1 MKKET
6 KLHLRRALWSYL
18 RAAAAAVAAMLL
30 AGMDDPTVIT
40 VSALL
45 GGLLGPLIK
54 ALDPNDDS
62 YGIGA
67 SISNAL
73 KSEIGEEP
81 VAEDTQVK
89 E

>member
-1 MKKET
+1 MKATT
-6 KLHLRRALWSYL
+6 KLHLKRALWSYL
-18 RAAAAAVAAMLL
+18 RAAAASVAAMLL

-40 VSALL
+40 VSALI
-45 GGLLGPLIK
+45 GGLLGPIIK

-67 SISNAL
+67 SITNAL
-73 KSEIGEEP
+73 KSEVGQEP
-81 VAEDTQVK
+81 TVEDAEVK